1 MGKFLNLD
9 EDLKEDLCKWTGTL
23 QTRIGGLG
31 RVKLLALSGMIRG
44 HNKNSIFYHMERQKT
59 PGSPHSIEG
68 EPSTGLTLP
77 ALKTR
82 VKAQ

>member
-1 MGKFLNLD
+1 MD
-9 EDLKEDLCKWTGTL
+9 EDLNKDLCKWTDIL
-23 QTRIGGLG
+23 QTRVGRLD

-44 HNKNSIFYHMERQKT
+44 HNKNAIFYHMERQET
-59 PGSPHSIEG
+59 PSSPHGIEG

-82 VKAQ
+82 LKAH